1 MNNTVGAFNIGMGD
15 GALMCNISGIGNI
28 AIGSSA
34 LGSCTPAD
42 YNIAL
47 GFLAMLC
54 SAGTMNIGIGR
65 CAGCNLTTGANN
77 TVIGSLPAAA
87 GCVCTVLIGAGT
99 CERIRVDNSGL
110 YINNTL
116 LSGGGGGTFTGGTI
130 TGATSITDA
139 TASTSTTTGAL
150 TVTGGVGVRGAVYA
164 GSFFQGGLSTTT
176 NIQIGPGVI
185 LNDIS
190 NQFDGTKAVFPL
202 QLEQDSIS
210 TLVDSKDIEVTLNGQ
225 VLKPHV
231 TEYRYPWITE
241 YDSYKGF
248 RVISAG
254 SSVSTAT
261 TNYVEIFNVPAPGD
275 DATITVK
282 GISASKQY
290 RRYPYSA
297 ASIAFG
303 D

>member
-1 MNNTVGAFNIGMGD
+1 VFNNTT
-15 GALMCNISGIGNI
+15 GN
-28 AIGSSA
+28 
-34 LGSCTPAD
+34 
-42 YNIAL
+42 N
-47 GFLAMLC
+47 
-54 SAGTMNIGIGR
+54 NIGIGF
-65 CAGCNLTTGANN
+65 CAGCDLLTGSNN

-87 GCVCTVLIGAGT
+87 ACVCTVLIGAGT

-110 YINNTL
+110 YVNNVL
-116 LSGGGGGTFTGGTI
+116 LSGGGGGTFTGGVI
-130 TGATSITDA
+130 TGATSITNTN
-139 TASTSTTTGAL
+139 TATSTATGAL
-150 TVTGGVGVRGAVYA
+150 TVAGGVGIAGAMYA
-164 GSFFQGGLSTTT
+164 GSVWQGGLTTSTG
-176 NIQIGPGVI
+176 IQIGPGVI

-190 NQFDGTKAVFPL
+190 NQFDGAKAVFPL
-202 QLEQDSIS
+202 RLEQDSIS
-210 TLVDSKDIEVTLNGQ
+210 TLVDSKDIEVALNGQ

-241 YDSYKGF
+241 YESYKGF

-282 GISASKQY
+282 GISAVKQF